1 MEQIRPEDIREKV
14 PLGHNAWFIVC
25 IYCLVNAREASVP
38 ARSTCVIDKFKSSC
52 LHNWIY
58 KAHRLTDKTYIIIT
72 SVTASL
78 EFVLFQ
84 KLRKTKIMNSTF
96 GMEPVILISEA
107 ITERGPRVPLNSKL
121 MEIFSK
127 TFHVEN
133 VILLSAA
140 TFLFFFIFSYNH
152 AIHSLSSPPPPP
164 PGISFPLLLIAGC
177 PGR

>member
-1 MEQIRPEDIREKV
+1 
-14 PLGHNAWFIVC
+14 
-25 IYCLVNAREASVP
+25 
-38 ARSTCVIDKFKSSC
+38 
-52 LHNWIY
+52 
-58 KAHRLTDKTYIIIT
+58 
-72 SVTASL
+72 
-78 EFVLFQ
+78 
-84 KLRKTKIMNSTF
+84 MNSTF

-140 TFLFFFIFSYNH
+140 TFLFFFIFSYYH